1 MKFRLNIT
9 RPPPKTATLLVGA
22 TAIGVLS
29 LALLA
34 GALTAAL
41 AGDRSTQV
49 QLQGQPLGL
58 PPVKLEKDVTLDA
71 VRIELGR
78 KLFFDRRLSFNGTM
92 SCAMCHVPEEGF
104 ASNASRRGV
113 GIEGVSLKR
122 NAPSLLNVAWR
133 QRQLFLDGRET
144 SLISQAWM
152 PLLHVD
158 EMANPSAGHVIEKI
172 KSLRDY
178 QGLFENAFNGAAPSM
193 DTVGSALGSFQLTLM
208 AADSD
213 FDRWMY
219 GGKAAA
225 LSPEAQAG
233 YRLFAG
239 KALCVQ
245 CHAVGKAD
253 ALFSD
258 NKYYVTGAG
267 PIAKPMQPFTVPL
280 APGVE
285 TTITDSVIE
294 GFIVRTP
301 PDLGRFDITH
311 VEADR
316 YAFRTPT
323 LRDIARTAPYMH
335 DGSLL
340 TLKAVVDFY
349 DRGGGDVVGK
359 SEKIV
364 PLELTAEEKDQ
375 LIAFL
380 LALNSNDYQGLIA
393 RSRAGMTGDSVDVVG
408 YSKH

>member
-9 RPPPKTATLLVGA
+9 RPPPAAAMLLMSSI
-22 TAIGVLS
+22 AIGGS
-29 LALLA
+29 ALAWFA
-34 GALTAAL
+34 GAAAGI
-41 AGDRSTQV
+41 AVVDQPTQSR
-49 QLQGQPLGL
+49 LLGL
-58 PPVKLEKDVTLDA
+58 PPIKLETGITLDPQ
-71 VRIELGR
+71 RIDLGR

-104 ASNASRRGV
+104 ASNASRRSV

-152 PLLHVD
+152 PLLHSD

-172 KSLRDY
+172 KSLDDY
-178 QGLFENAFNGAAPSM
+178 RGLFEKAFNGGGPSM
-193 DTVGSALGSFQLTLM
+193 DTVGSALGSFQITIT
-208 AADSD
+208 AADSN

-219 GGKAAA
+219 GGQVAA
-225 LSPEAQAG
+225 LSPKAQAG

-245 CHAVGKAD
+245 CHTVGKAD
-253 ALFSD
+253 ALFTDSR
-258 NKYYVTGAG
+258 YHVTGAG

-285 TTITDSVIE
+285 TTITDAVIE
-294 GFIVRTP
+294 GFIMRKP

-340 TLKAVVDFY
+340 TLEEVVDFY
-349 DRGGGDVVGK
+349 DRGGGDVVDK
-359 SEKIV
+359 SEQIV
-364 PLELTAEEKDQ
+364 PLGLSAEEKGQ
-375 LIAFL
+375 LVEFL
-380 LALNSNDYQGLIA
+380 RALNSSDYQTLVA
-393 RSRAGMTGDSVDVVG
+393 RSRAGVTGDGVDVAAG
-408 YSKH
+408 YRKH

>member
-9 RPPPKTATLLVGA
+9 RPPPAVTLVVFWLI
-22 TAIGVLS
+22 AIGV
-29 LALLA
+29 
-34 GALTAAL
+34 AAL
-41 AGDRSTQV
+41 AWLKGASAETTKSVEGERAHM
-49 QLQGQPLGL
+49 PLGL
-58 PPVKLEKDVTLDA
+58 PPMKLEAGVTLDPA
-71 VRIELGR
+71 RIELGR

-122 NAPSLLNVAWR
+122 NAPSIMNVAWR

-158 EMANPSAGHVIEKI
+158 EMANPSAGYVIEKI
-172 KSLRDY
+172 RSLADY
-178 QGLFENAFNGAAPSM
+178 QGLFEKAFSGAGPSM
-193 DTVGSALGSFQLTLM
+193 DSVGSALASFQVTITT
-208 AADSD
+208 ADSD
-213 FDRWMY
+213 FDRWIYRRDATAM
-219 GGKAAA
+219 
-225 LSPEAQAG
+225 SPKAQAG
-233 YRLFAG
+233 YRLFSG
-239 KALCVQ
+239 RALCVQ
-245 CHAVGKAD
+245 CHTVGKSD
-253 ALFSD
+253 ALFTDSLFH
-258 NKYYVTGAG
+258 VTGAG

-285 TTITDSVIE
+285 TTITDAVIE

-335 DGSLL
+335 DGSLA
-340 TLKAVVDFY
+340 TLEEVVEFY
-349 DRGGGDVVGK
+349 DRGGGNVVGK
-359 SEKIV
+359 SEQLM
-364 PLELTAEEKDQ
+364 PLGLTAEEKAQ
-375 LIAFL
+375 LVEFL
-380 LALNSNDYQGLIA
+380 RALNSNNYPSAVAHA
-393 RSRAGMTGDSVDVVG
+393 RGALAGYGVEVAAG
-408 YSKH
+408 YRKD